1 MSIRIFYFF
10 ITLFSVSVVFSM
22 LDNPFEIDIDKN
34 NISIANM
41 QANNVQIIEL
51 NTSKTYAKYGAQ
63 NITRYKEQDIASKF
77 WALYAPDSELHE
89 LSADQASLEG
99 NITHLQGN
107 AKYQNKTSGLKYSSN
122 SLIFDKESKILTA
135 PEPFD
140 IEQNTSQMHAS
151 SGKYNLTTKK
161 MHANGVQGWTQ
172 K

>member
-51 NTSKTYAKYGAQ
+51 N
-63 NITRYKEQDIASKF
+63 
-77 WALYAPDSELHE
+77 E

-140 IEQNTSQMHAS
+140 IEQNTSKMHAS

>member
-77 WALYAPDSELHE
+77 WAL
-89 LSADQASLEG
+89 
-99 NITHLQGN
+99 
-107 AKYQNKTSGLKYSSN
+107 
-122 SLIFDKESKILTA
+122 
-135 PEPFD
+135 
-140 IEQNTSQMHAS
+140 
-151 SGKYNLTTKK
+151 
-161 MHANGVQGWTQ
+161 
-172 K
+172 

>member
-1 MSIRIFYFF
+1 
-10 ITLFSVSVVFSM
+10 M

-99 NITHLQGN
+99 TQVAANI
-107 AKYQNKTSGLKYSSN
+107 
-122 SLIFDKESKILTA
+122 I
-135 PEPFD
+135 
-140 IEQNTSQMHAS
+140 
-151 SGKYNLTTKK
+151 
-161 MHANGVQGWTQ
+161 
-172 K
+172 